1 MVWRN
6 LTGCTGLFPS
16 DEEAP
21 LYAESMVASAAIQ
34 TNPGTASHLLRKF
47 IRKYSGKGE
56 LIGRL
61 CEEFHKRSTGGK
73 MFGQIQRRKCAITAA
88 NLLPYPS

>member
-1 MVWRN
+1 
-6 LTGCTGLFPS
+6 LTGCSGLFPS

-21 LYAESMVASAAIQ
+21 LYAESMVARAAMQ
-34 TNPGTASHLLRKF
+34 MNPGTTSHLLRKF
-47 IRKYSGKGE
+47 IREFGVKGE

-73 MFGQIQRRKCAITAA
+73 MF
-88 NLLPYPS
+88 

>member
-1 MVWRN
+1 
-6 LTGCTGLFPS
+6 
-16 DEEAP
+16 
-21 LYAESMVASAAIQ
+21 MVASAAIN

-47 IRKYSGKGE
+47 IRESSSKGE

-73 MFGQIQRRKCAITAA
+73 MFGQVLRRKVRITAA
-88 NLLPYPS
+88 NLLPFAS